1 MLNVLPTHVVFNKAE
16 PIKISGQSYFLS
28 VHLVEEIDFFF
39 PKPSVL
45 LNLLMPPLLVL
56 AVLMW
61 QLTELHHRLL
71 DAACGGFYIF
81 C

>member
-45 LNLLMPPLLVL
+45 LMPPLLVL

>member
-16 PIKISGQSYFLS
+16 PIKTSGQSYFLS
-28 VHLVEEIDFFF
+28 VHLVKEIDFFF
-39 PKPSVL
+39 PKPPVL

-61 QLTELHHRLL
+61 QLTELQRRLL
-71 DAACGGFYIF
+71 DAACCGFQ
-81 C
+81 CL